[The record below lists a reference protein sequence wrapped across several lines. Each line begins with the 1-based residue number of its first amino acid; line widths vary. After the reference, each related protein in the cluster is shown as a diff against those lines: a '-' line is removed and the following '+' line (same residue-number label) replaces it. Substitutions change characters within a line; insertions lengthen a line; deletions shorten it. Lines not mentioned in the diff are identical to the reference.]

1 METISSGQT
10 FLMKRILPAIWLVM
24 VLFGGSAAAIAIIR
38 GHANVAPAML
48 IGPLVILVF
57 GFVLFRKLLWDLADQ
72 VKDGGD
78 FLVVRRGSV
87 EDSVQLSNVINVSM
101 SQFTNP
107 KRLTLR
113 LRMPGKFGDEVVFIP
128 RRPTFQL
135 NPFAR
140 NAIAENLIQRV
151 DRAREAGRNP

>member
-10 FLMKRILPAIWLVM
+10 FFFKRIFPMFWLGF
-24 VLFGGSAAAIAIIR
+24 VLLGSIGAVIAHHEEAASAL
-38 GHANVAPAML
+38 V
-48 IGPLVILVF
+48 IGPLAIFVF
-57 GFVLFRKLLWDLADQ
+57 GFLLFRKLLWGLADE
-72 VKDGGD
+72 VKDGGT
-78 FLVVRRGSV
+78 FLLVRKGSI
-87 EDSVQLSNVINVSM
+87 EDRVQLANVMNVSM

-113 LRMPGKFGDEVVFIP
+113 LRMPGKFGDEIVFIP
-128 RRPTFQL
+128 KMPSFQF

-151 DRAREAGRNP
+151 DRARQQG

>member
-10 FLMKRILPAIWLVM
+10 FLMKRIFPGIWLVI
-24 VLFGGSAAAIAIIR
+24 VLLGGSAAAIAIIH

-48 IGPLVILVF
+48 IGPVVMLVF
-57 GFVLFRKLLWDLADQ
+57 AFVLFRKLLWDLADE

-78 FLVVRRGSV
+78 FLIVRRGSV
-87 EDSVQLSNVINVSM
+87 EDRVQLANVINVSM
-101 SQFTNP
+101 SQLTKP

-113 LRMPGKFGDEVVFIP
+113 LRTPGKFGDEIVFIP
-128 RRPTFQL
+128 KLPSFQL

-140 NAIAENLIQRV
+140 NAIAEKLIQRV